1 MMMPRTFGEML
12 FDDWFDE
19 PFFGKRNPLYG
30 KREKNLMKTDVRDDN
45 DHYTVS
51 VDLPGYKKE
60 DVTAQL
66 ENGYLTISAQRGVEK
81 DEEPKDQETGG
92 YIRRERWTGACSRS
106 FYVGDQVKETDIKA
120 KMENGIL
127 TLIIPKTSELQP
139 QQSRIAIEG

>member
-127 TLIIPKTSELQP
+127 TLIIPKTPELQP

>member
-30 KREKNLMKTDVRDDN
+30 KREKNLMKTDVRDDE

-81 DEEPKDQETGG
+81 DEEPKDKKAGG

-127 TLIIPKTSELQP
+127 TLIIPKTPELQP

>member
-81 DEEPKDQETGG
+81 DEEPKDKGTGG

-127 TLIIPKTSELQP
+127 TLIIPKTPELQP